1 MASRPTQT
9 ARRAGA
15 LLLVLTF
22 ASCVLAGI
30 SSLATADTG
39 VRTHGVVH
47 VVKDSPKLLTGSM
60 HRATADDVGW
70 PVVDRA
76 VTLALLALLLA
87 TAVWSAGASGRR
99 RLRLAAASSR
109 GPPGR
114 SALT

>member
-1 MASRPTQT
+1 MARRPTQT
-9 ARRAGA
+9 GYRTGA

-30 SSLATADTG
+30 STFSTGDAG

-47 VVKDSPKLLTGSM
+47 VVKDTSKLFTGAM

-70 PVVDRA
+70 PVADRA
-76 VTLALLALLLA
+76 VTLTLLALLLA
-87 TAVWSAGASGRR
+87 TAVWIAGASGRR
-99 RLRLAAASSR
+99 RLRLAAVLSR

-114 SALT
+114 SALA